1 MKNQVVAARFLQ
13 VSSWVFL
20 IYLIYA
26 QGISAVDYDFG
37 IAMGTQE
44 PASQITEVGV
54 AFSYGFAFGDAVF
67 YIPLFLAGLIGFA
80 KGTSWGRSLLIAA
93 MGITVYWPVV
103 SLSAVVAA
111 RGAPGWSLPKES
123 DYWIVLPVIAL
134 WGAWCLWWLISR
146 SERTV
151 S

>member
-1 MKNQVVAARFLQ
+1 M
-13 VSSWVFL
+13 FL

-80 KGTSWGRSLLIAA
+80 KGTSWGEESPDRCNGHNRVLA
-93 MGITVYWPVV
+93 GRVPVGGR
-103 SLSAVVAA
+103 
-111 RGAPGWSLPKES
+111 RGAR
-123 DYWIVLPVIAL
+123 
-134 WGAWCLWWLISR
+134 R
-146 SERTV
+146 SGMEPAEGK
-151 S
+151 